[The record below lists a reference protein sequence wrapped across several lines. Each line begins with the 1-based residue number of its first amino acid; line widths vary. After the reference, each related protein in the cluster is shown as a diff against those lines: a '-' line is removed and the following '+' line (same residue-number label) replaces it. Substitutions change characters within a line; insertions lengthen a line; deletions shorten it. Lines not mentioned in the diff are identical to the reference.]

1 MVGIDQVLEKLS
13 TVIDPD
19 LKKDIVSMGMIKDLE
34 LNDANLKFTLELTTP
49 ACPFNVEIEDDVRKA
64 IADLSDL
71 KNFDLKVT
79 AKVMEGRSL
88 DDDTGMATVKNIIG
102 VASGKGGVG
111 KSTVSLNLALALSE
125 SGAKVGLLDADIY
138 GPSIPLM
145 LGMKDGSMEVEDN
158 KLQPVDSHGLKVV
171 SFGFFADQS
180 NQAAIYRGPIISGI
194 LKQFLVDTN
203 WSDLDYL
210 IVDLPPGTG
219 DIPLTLAQTIPITG
233 ILVVT
238 TPQDVAS
245 HVAVK
250 AVSMFDKLN
259 VPIIGVVENMAHFIC
274 TNNVEYQYQT
284 GRWFWKKMKTGS
296 KKCEEKHHIFGEGGA
311 KKISEQFNMPFLGDI
326 PLNSGIMAGSDLG
339 KPIMITDP
347 DSPSAAAFRK
357 SAKNIAAQC
366 SIIAAKLQEEM
377 ASEGIEEKSTEEN
390 TTEEKSTEEKSTE
403 EKSTEEKSTE
413 EKSTE
418 EKSTEEKSTEE
429 NTTEEKSTEENT
441 TEEKSTEENTTEE
454 KSTEE
459 KSTEEKST
467 EEKSTE
473 EKSTEEK
480 STEEKST
487 EEKSTEEKS
496 TEEKSTEEKSTEE
509 KSTEE
514 KSTEEKSTEEN
525 TIEEK
530 TPDQS

>member
-19 LKKDIVSMGMIKDLE
+19 LKKDIVSMGMIKNLE
-34 LNDANLKFTLELTTP
+34 LHDNNLKFTLELTTP

-64 IADLSDL
+64 IGEISELQ
-71 KNFDLKVT
+71 NFDMNVT

-88 DDDTGMATVKNIIG
+88 DADTGMASVKNIIG

-111 KSTVSLNLALALSE
+111 KSTVSLNLSLALSQT
-125 SGAKVGLLDADIY
+125 GAKVGLLDADIY

-145 LGMKDGSMEVEDN
+145 LGMKDGSMEVEGN
-158 KLQPVDSHGLKVV
+158 KLQPADSNGLKVV

-245 HVAVK
+245 NVAVK
-250 AVSMFDKLN
+250 AVSMFEKLN
-259 VPIIGVVENMAHFIC
+259 VPIIGVVENMSHFIC
-274 TNNVEYQYQT
+274 PNC
-284 GRWFWKKMKTGS
+284 S
-296 KKCEEKHHIFGEGGA
+296 DKHYIFGEGGA
-311 KKISEQFNMPFLGDI
+311 KKISEQFNMPFLGEI
-326 PLNSGIMAGSDLG
+326 PLNSGIMEGSDLG
-339 KPIMITDP
+339 KPIMITNP
-347 DSPSAAAFRK
+347 DSPSAVSFRK

-377 ASEGIEEKSTEEN
+377 AADNDGADNSSNTSSNEESSSGSNDSNSSNTSSNEASTSASSDIN
-390 TTEEKSTEEKSTE
+390 
-403 EKSTEEKSTE
+403 
-413 EKSTE
+413 
-418 EKSTEEKSTEE
+418 
-429 NTTEEKSTEENT
+429 
-441 TEEKSTEENTTEE
+441 
-454 KSTEE
+454 
-459 KSTEEKST
+459 
-467 EEKSTE
+467 
-473 EKSTEEK
+473 
-480 STEEKST
+480 
-487 EEKSTEEKS
+487 
-496 TEEKSTEEKSTEE
+496 
-509 KSTEE
+509 
-514 KSTEEKSTEEN
+514 
-525 TIEEK
+525 
-530 TPDQS
+530 

>member
-1 MVGIDQVLEKLS
+1 LLPDLCLNNVQGLFDAMVGIDQVLEKLS

-34 LNDANLKFTLELTTP
+34 LNDGNLKFTLELTTP

-64 IADLSDL
+64 IADISDL
-71 KNFDLKVT
+71 KNFDMKVT

-88 DDDTGMATVKNIIG
+88 EADTAMASVKNIIG

-111 KSTVSLNLALALSE
+111 KSTVSLNLALALSQT
-125 SGAKVGLLDADIY
+125 GAKVGLLDADIY

-145 LGMKDGSMEVEDN
+145 LGMKDGFMEVEEN
-158 KLQPVDSHGLKVV
+158 KLQPATSNGLQVV

-245 HVAVK
+245 NVAVK
-250 AVSMFDKLN
+250 AVSMFEKLN
-259 VPIIGVVENMAHFIC
+259 VPIIGVVENMSHFIC
-274 TNNVEYQYQT
+274 PNCND
-284 GRWFWKKMKTGS
+284 
-296 KKCEEKHHIFGEGGA
+296 KHYIFGEGGA
-311 KKISEQFNMPFLGDI
+311 KKISEQFNMPFLGEI

-339 KPIMITDP
+339 KPIMITNP
-347 DSPSAAAFRK
+347 DSPSAVAFRK

-366 SIIAAKLQEEM
+366 SILAAKLQQEMQSENPGEEP
-377 ASEGIEEKSTEEN
+377 APEPSTN
-390 TTEEKSTEEKSTE
+390 
-403 EKSTEEKSTE
+403 
-413 EKSTE
+413 
-418 EKSTEEKSTEE
+418 
-429 NTTEEKSTEENT
+429 
-441 TEEKSTEENTTEE
+441 
-454 KSTEE
+454 
-459 KSTEEKST
+459 
-467 EEKSTE
+467 
-473 EKSTEEK
+473 
-480 STEEKST
+480 
-487 EEKSTEEKS
+487 
-496 TEEKSTEEKSTEE
+496 
-509 KSTEE
+509 
-514 KSTEEKSTEEN
+514 
-525 TIEEK
+525 
-530 TPDQS
+530 